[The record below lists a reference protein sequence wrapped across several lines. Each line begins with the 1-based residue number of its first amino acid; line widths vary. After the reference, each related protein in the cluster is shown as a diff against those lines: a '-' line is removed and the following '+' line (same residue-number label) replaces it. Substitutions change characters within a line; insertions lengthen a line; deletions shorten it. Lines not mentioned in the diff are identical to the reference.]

1 MEKKKRIF
9 IGYLDHCS
17 YFSSVLT
24 GLRDIGCE
32 AHLLHRGEAASTGWS
47 ADQLPLTPRY
57 YYRAYKHFWATRQFR
72 RLSFRRLSASVNV
85 LVSQLL
91 LLCWMVLKIDAVI
104 LKSGDSIYANAF
116 DIKVLRFFRKTIVFF
131 FVGSDSRP
139 PYLAGVAYKDDQ
151 MDALH
156 EMTQRIHANL
166 KKVEHLAD
174 VVIANPLSSQ
184 FHTGAICIAQMI
196 GNTVDLP
203 KLQPGYDYLR
213 ANTGKSKGD
222 GFRILHAPSM
232 PALKGSDRIRAAI
245 ETLRGEGFPIDYV
258 EITGRP
264 HGEVMVE
271 LAKCDLVIDELYSD
285 SHAGV
290 LAVEACAFGKPV
302 VVCGYGTDE
311 LNRLLPPDAT
321 VPTVFQHPDLL
332 VDTVRELLVDETV
345 REEAGRR
352 AGDYFQ
358 RLRPGEVAK
367 RFLAVINREAPQ
379 DWFVPAGDIQY
390 TGGVCGPIE
399 QIADNVR
406 RFVAKFG
413 DEALLLDDK
422 PDLRRRVLDLALRP
436 TLGKR
441 KAVVAS
447 EN

>member
-32 AHLLHRGEAASTGWS
+32 AHLLHRGAAASTGWS

-57 YYRAYKHFWATRQFR
+57 YYRAYKHFWSTREFP
-72 RLSFRRLSASVNV
+72 RLSLRRLSATANV
-85 LVSQLL
+85 IVSQVL

-139 PYLAGVAYKDDQ
+139 PYLAGTTCNDDEL
-151 MDALH
+151 DALH
-156 EMTQRIHANL
+156 EMTQRIHTNL

-174 VVIANPLSSQ
+174 FVIANPLSSQ

-203 KLQPGYDYLR
+203 KLKPGYDYLK
-213 ANTGKSKGD
+213 ADTGKSKGD
-222 GFRILHAPSM
+222 GFRVLHAPSM

-245 ETLRGEGFPIDYV
+245 ETLSGEGFPIEYV

-311 LNRLLPPDAT
+311 LDRLLPPDAT
-321 VPTVFQHPDLL
+321 VPTIFQHPDLL
-332 VDTVRELLVDETV
+332 VDTVRDLLVDEIV

-352 AGDYFQ
+352 AGDYFL

-367 RFLAVINREAPQ
+367 RFLTVINRDAPQ
-379 DWFVPAGDIQY
+379 DWFVQVGDIQY

-399 QIADNVR
+399 QISDNVR
-406 RFVAKFG
+406 RYVAKFG

-422 PDLRRRVLDLALRP
+422 PELKRRVLDLAFRSDP
-436 TLGKR
+436 EIK
-441 KAVVAS
+441 KAAVANES
-447 EN
+447 

>member
-32 AHLLHRGEAASTGWS
+32 AHLLHRGTASSTGWS

-57 YYRAYKHFWATRQFR
+57 YYRAYKHFWSTREFP
-72 RLSFRRLSASVNV
+72 RLSPRRLSATANV
-85 LVSQLL
+85 VVSQVLL
-91 LLCWMVLKIDAVI
+91 LSWMVLKIDAVI

-139 PYLAGVAYKDDQ
+139 PYLAGVEYKDDD
-151 MDALH
+151 MDALYETTH
-156 EMTQRIHANL
+156 RTYANL

-184 FHTGAICIAQMI
+184 FHTGTICIAQMI

-203 KLQPGYDYLR
+203 KLQPGYDYLQ
-213 ANTGKSKGD
+213 ANAGKSNED

-302 VVCGYGTDE
+302 VVCGYGADE
-311 LNRLLPPDAT
+311 LKRLLPLDAT

-332 VDTVRELLVDETV
+332 LDTVRELLVDETV
-345 REEAGRR
+345 RNEAGRR
-352 AGDYFQ
+352 AGEYFL
-358 RLRPGEVAK
+358 RLRPAEVAK
-367 RFLAVINREAPQ
+367 RFLAVISREAPQ
-379 DWFVPAGDIQY
+379 DWFVQADDIRY

-399 QIADNVR
+399 QIADNVDR
-406 RFVAKFG
+406 YVAKFG

-422 PDLRRRVLDLALRP
+422 PDLKRCTLDLALRSNHE
-436 TLGKR
+436 TK
-441 KAVVAS
+441 KAVVANES
-447 EN
+447 